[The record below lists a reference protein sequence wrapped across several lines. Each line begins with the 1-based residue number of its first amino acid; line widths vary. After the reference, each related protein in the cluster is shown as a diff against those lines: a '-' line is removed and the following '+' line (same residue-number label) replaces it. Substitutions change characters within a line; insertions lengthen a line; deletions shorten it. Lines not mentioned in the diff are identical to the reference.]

1 MTKDIENI
9 EDIRLLVGEFY
20 GRVREDA
27 LLGPIFEGIIQDRW
41 EEHLEKMYRFWQTV
55 LLDEHTYYGT
65 PFPPHATMPV
75 NMYHFQ
81 RWIEIFCSTVDSLFA
96 GEIADKAK
104 LQGERMASIFQSKI
118 AYLQQNNL

>member
-20 GRVREDA
+20 GRVREDV